1 MTTTTILIKRNADR
15 NYENLFKKIDA
26 ASTFCRVSTL
36 SERETSEGYAVEFAS
51 LDQDVLA
58 WVESKSKDFA
68 IIW

>member
-1 MTTTTILIKRNADR
+1 M
-15 NYENLFKKIDA
+15 
-26 ASTFCRVSTL
+26 TL
-36 SERETSEGYAVEFAS
+36 SDRLRAKIENATLFGRSASLAEREMPEGYAVEFAS